1 MAWRADNPPV
11 CPEPKVFAGQLPF
24 EVTTADVQNLF
35 SQYGEL
41 RSCQVVCGP
50 DGRSK
55 GCAMIM
61 FNSWTQAELAI
72 EGENNT
78 THLGGSKPM
87 VVKFAD
93 PPKRGDGP
101 IMGIAPKKLFVGQ
114 IPTTMPEEA
123 LHAMFA
129 PFGNI
134 TELHMLR
141 KNPGAGCAFVMFDR
155 WSSCEAAIAGLH
167 GKTHLEGAKM
177 PLVVKFADAK
187 IDEFGVGSKRAYD
200 VMSQGVFAGGM
211 GAKKP
216 FTGAGMGAG
225 AGFGPYGMG
234 AYGMAGMNPMAAG
247 MGAYGM
253 GGMGMGMGGMGMGMN
268 GMGGMPGMPGM
279 GPTGLRNQP
288 KLNAGNSAMQAS
300 KLGTGTLDE
309 SAKQWKLFVGQV
321 PFEATEADLW
331 SIFSTV
337 GNILELVVLRTPQGK
352 SKGCAFVTYETRALA
367 EKAIRQMDGQVC
379 VPDDPKQRLLIVKYA
394 GGQGATPG
402 SAAASLVS
410 SGGGDVGAI
419 GAGSGYGGM
428 DAGMIGPQAMAGM
441 AQPGPQHAGVD
452 PYAQHVQMQQQ
463 AAMQQ
468 MGMGGMQQQPG
479 MGAPGMAPAMGGMGA
494 MPGGMG
500 F

>member
-1 MAWRADNPPV
+1 
-11 CPEPKVFAGQLPF
+11 
-24 EVTTADVQNLF
+24 
-35 SQYGEL
+35 
-41 RSCQVVCGP
+41 
-50 DGRSK
+50 
-55 GCAMIM
+55 M

-134 TELHMLR
+134 TELHMLK

-155 WSSCEAAIAGLH
+155 WSACEAAIAGLH
-167 GKTHLEGAKM
+167 GKTHLEGAKMPLVVKFADAKGVFAGGMGAKKPFTGAGMGVAQALDRTAWAAKM

-300 KLGTGTLDE
+300 KLGTGTMDE

-468 MGMGGMQQQPG
+468 MGMGGMQQQPA